1 MTLTDPSIET
11 PAPVLNPHP
20 PESPPAPSASLGAS
34 GAITAMVVLS
44 TLASMT
50 NYASNI
56 VFSRILDPV
65 GFGELTSL
73 LAFAVILSVPTNAAQ
88 TVIAERIAV
97 YRAEGRSDVVA
108 YLLRHAAAHVWVIAL
123 AVGALYTACIPLV
136 IDVLGL
142 RHPGPAIALAPLVVL
157 MFVQPIALGALQGLD
172 RFLAFGVMVLAIAV
186 SRISFGVPWVEA
198 GGGPGG
204 AIAGQAVGMIV
215 VLLGSAWLLRLNVSR
230 GGSGAA
236 RAGLRRRPDVRSI
249 GASAAFVAFAVI
261 SNLDVVLARLYL
273 SHHDAGV
280 YAAVAT
286 VGKVITF
293 LPAAIAVAVVP
304 SAARAHHSTGDSN
317 RVLRVAA
324 ALVAGTALLAAVPA
338 VIDPDLV
345 ISVMFGHGYEAAR
358 SGVLPIVAAGAGLA
372 MVNLLVVYS
381 IAIRDQQWAWVLAL
395 GAGIQITGITL
406 FHGSPAQVAMV
417 QAVMSVVI
425 LAINEYWF
433 HSVLRV
439 HNRAAPA

>member
-1 MTLTDPSIET
+1 
-11 PAPVLNPHP
+11 
-20 PESPPAPSASLGAS
+20 
-34 GAITAMVVLS
+34 MVVLT
-44 TLASMT
+44 TLASIT

-56 VFSRILDPV
+56 VFSRVLDPV

-73 LAFAVILSVPTNAAQ
+73 LALAVILSVPTNAAQ
-88 TVIAERIAV
+88 TVIAERVAV
-97 YRAEGRSDVVA
+97 YKSEGRWDVIA

-123 AVGALYTACIPLV
+123 AVGAVYVACIPVV

-142 RHPGPAIALAPLVVL
+142 RHPGPAIAIAPLVIL

-186 SRISFGVPWVEA
+186 SRIAFGVPWVAA

-204 AIAGQAVGMIV
+204 AIAGQAVGLIV
-215 VLLGSAWLLRLNVSR
+215 VLVGSAWVLRHNVR
-230 GGSGAA
+230 RRGSGAA
-236 RAGLRRRPDVRSI
+236 RTGLRRRPDIRSV

-304 SAARAHHSTGDSN
+304 SAARAHHSTGDSQ

-338 VIDPDLV
+338 AISPDLV
-345 ISVMFGHGYEAAR
+345 VSVMFGHGYEGAR
-358 SGVLPIVAAGAGLA
+358 PGVLPIVAAGAGLA

-381 IAIRDQQWAWVLAL
+381 IAIRDQRWAWVLAL
-395 GAGIQITGITL
+395 GVGIQITGITL
-406 FHGSPAQVAMV
+406 FHSSPAQVAMV
-417 QAVMSVVI
+417 QAAMSVVI

-439 HNRAAPA
+439 RRRAEPA